1 MDFFGIG
8 VLEVVAVLL
17 LIAIVFGPHRL
28 PEIAGQFGR
37 AIRDLREYARDFRDE
52 YLTDFEEVREEYLE
66 VRHDLEQTDQELRE
80 EFQQIDAD
88 MRMAAAE
95 VKGVVEETTADVK
108 GSSTS
113 PDEEVAETPAGAA
126 ANAAAAAEAAAE
138 AASEAAAVAAAV
150 EATLPDPAPIAQR
163 PRGARRRLGR
173 TSSGASKA
181 ARPGNVISINR
192 RRRPG
197 G

>member
-80 EFQQIDAD
+80 EFQ
-88 MRMAAAE
+88 
-95 VKGVVEETTADVK
+95 
-108 GSSTS
+108 
-113 PDEEVAETPAGAA
+113 
-126 ANAAAAAEAAAE
+126 
-138 AASEAAAVAAAV
+138 
-150 EATLPDPAPIAQR
+150 
-163 PRGARRRLGR
+163 
-173 TSSGASKA
+173 
-181 ARPGNVISINR
+181 
-192 RRRPG
+192 
-197 G
+197 

>member
-108 GSSTS
+108 GSSAG
-113 PDEEVAETPAGAA
+113 PEEEVAETPASAA

-138 AASEAAAVAAAV
+138 AASEAAAAAAAA
-150 EATLPDPAPIAQR
+150 EATLPDPAPIAER

-197 G
+197 A

>member
-17 LIAIVFGPHRL
+17 LLAIVFGPHRL

-108 GSSTS
+108 GSSAG
-113 PDEEVAETPAGAA
+113 PDEEIAETPAAAA
-126 ANAAAAAEAAAE
+126 ANAAVAAEAAAE
-138 AASEAAAVAAAV
+138 AASEAAAAAAAA
-150 EATLPDPAPIAQR
+150 EATLPAPAPIAER

-181 ARPGNVISINR
+181 ARPGHIISINR

>member
-52 YLTDFEEVREEYLE
+52 YLTDFEEIKEEYLE
-66 VRHDLEQTDQELRE
+66 VRHDLEQTDKELRAE
-80 EFQQIDAD
+80 LKQIDAEV
-88 MRMAAAE
+88 RLAAAE
-95 VKGVVEETTADVK
+95 VKGAVEDTASEIT
-108 GSSTS
+108 GT
-113 PDEEVAETPAGAA
+113 PAEVAATAAEAAEVAAKAA
-126 ANAAAAAEAAAE
+126 ANAAAAAAAAE
-138 AASEAAAVAAAV
+138 ASLPAA
-150 EATLPDPAPIAQR
+150 APIAER

-197 G
+197 R

>member
-66 VRHDLEQTDQELRE
+66 VRHDLEETDKELRE

-95 VKGVVEETTADVK
+95 VKGVVEETTAEVK
-108 GSSTS
+108 GGSAGQ
-113 PDEEVAETPAGAA
+113 EEEELAETPAGAA

-138 AASEAAAVAAAV
+138 AASVAAA
-150 EATLPDPAPIAQR
+150 AAAAALPTPAPIAER

-173 TSSGASKA
+173 TSSGQSKA